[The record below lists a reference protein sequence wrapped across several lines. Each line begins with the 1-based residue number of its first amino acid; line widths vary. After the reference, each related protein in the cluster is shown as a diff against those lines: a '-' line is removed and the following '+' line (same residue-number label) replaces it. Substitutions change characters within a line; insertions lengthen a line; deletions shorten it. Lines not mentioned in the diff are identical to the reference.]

1 MHARYLYP
9 EITEF
14 TTESFVTV
22 WEKASDTTYMECIG
36 CDTTGMY
43 KSGVLTMSHGNYG
56 SGTMG
61 DVDFHRGDERIN
73 YKLGMKSLYR
83 LVANNNRHYVTGF
96 RQNKMEINL
105 NTAGKV
111 YLKNCVLDT
120 LIVNCQHEPFDK
132 ELVIGHECYIKHI
145 LLDGGNPAGEVAA
158 EIRLTAEGSQID
170 NLEVINV
177 FENTFKLS
185 VPSRLLTYMNFTLN
199 GRQVTGKNASVT
211 Q

>member
-14 TTESFVTV
+14 TAEDFVTV
-22 WEKASDTTYMECIG
+22 WENASDTTYMECIG

-43 KSGVLTMSHGNYG
+43 KSGVLNMAKGNYG
-56 SGTMG
+56 SEGMG
-61 DVDFHRGDERIN
+61 YVDFHSYDEAIN
-73 YKLGMKSLYR
+73 YKLGLKSLYR
-83 LVANNNRHYVTGF
+83 VAVENNRHYITGF
-96 RQNKMEINL
+96 KQNKMEINL
-105 NTAGKV
+105 NMAGKA
-111 YLKNCVLDT
+111 YLENCVLDT
-120 LIVNCQHEPFDK
+120 LFVNCQHGPFDK
-132 ELVIGHECYIKHI
+132 ELVIGYECYIKHI
-145 LLDGGNPAGEVAA
+145 LLNGGNPSGEVAA

-170 NLEVINV
+170 NLEVKNV

-185 VPSRLLTYMNFTLN
+185 VPARLLTYTNFTLN